1 MSLLE
6 KISSIF
12 KKNDN
17 PLLSR
22 SNQKKIKK
30 YQNIIDKMNN
40 NYQWVNELS
49 DDELKEKVNEYKSKI
64 NNTDSVN
71 EIIHKNLN
79 QIKSER
85 ELKIKL
91 DDVEYCF
98 ALIRESAKRTLKLN
112 PYDVQLL
119 GSMVLL
125 NGSIA
130 EMKTGEGKTLVAA
143 MTAVYQALHQKQVF
157 VLTVNDYLSNR
168 DVQLMK
174 PLYDYWE
181 LSSIDNPRQENLKEY
196 QSKKE
201 IYQSQIIYS
210 TSHELCFDYLRLNTV
225 KQKEDVFFYPYADT
239 EKLNDCF
246 ILIDEADSILIDNAK
261 SPLILSEIENA
272 PLNDILFAKDLVKNV
287 LKRSQYDEKVYSNI
301 FNEIEV
307 LSNQTEKELNEKTD
321 GDFFYNE
328 AERSINMFE
337 SSYNKIEKYLLS
349 KGFLLRNN
357 DLYSGKSEFLKHI
370 YNAIQA
376 EYGYHKDVDYLVQN
390 DQVIIVDKNTGRL
403 HLKGRWTNGLHQAIE
418 CKENVTIQPE
428 DKTSA
433 QITFQSFFSLFQQK
447 SGMTGTAYTE
457 KEELWDIYHL
467 DVVVIPTNQPV
478 IRIDHPDMTF
488 LTESAKYNRL
498 KEYILS
504 KHQNGQPI
512 LIGTPSVAISEK
524 VETLL
529 KELNV
534 KYEILNAKNFER
546 EAQIIENAGRLG
558 AITVSTNMAGRGTD
572 IILGGKLQLW
582 HDNDENILLQQ
593 QWNEERNLIME
604 SGGLC
609 VIGVDKNDSRR
620 IDNQLIGRAGRQGEC
635 GESVFFVSLD
645 DGIITNNVKPSVY
658 QSIYNIACKV
668 GLDDTKA
675 LSEQNMYFGSGNWMQ
690 LVPMAQREI
699 EKRYSSYRKNTLK
712 FDRVL
717 HMQRLA
723 YYKQRMNVLENSNQE
738 IKQLI
743 EKYFYDFVIHQ
754 LNVKHPDIITKEKY
768 KSNTGQ
774 ESYALSGDDM
784 LFLNGL
790 KTIIHEYNQ
799 YTEKTILDKIATEIN
814 DKVNLL
820 DQYATI
826 DNAIQMTADI
836 LIWIYESR
844 WNAIKIMEGQ
854 DSQQDFE
861 RATILNVMDE
871 LWSGLLESLEIIK
884 QSSALSV
891 YAQKDPLQVY
901 IQEAHSLFLNVLDNI
916 PIKTITDISKVNM
929 DINLLDLS
937 NIQNYH
943 FSKDIADM
951 SKEELEE
958 ELRALTSQ
966 LMKAEQLKLHNMTQ

>member
-17 PLLSR
+17 PLLSKL
-22 SNQKKIKK
+22 NQKKIKQ
-30 YQNIIDKMNN
+30 YQRIIDKINN
-40 NYQWVNELS
+40 NYQWITDLS
-49 DDELKEKVNEYKSKI
+49 DDKLKVKVNEYKEKI
-64 NNTDSVN
+64 NTTDSIN
-71 EIIHKNLN
+71 EIINANLN
-79 QIKSER
+79 QIKSDR

-91 DDVEYCF
+91 DDIEYCF

-125 NGSIA
+125 NGAIA
-130 EMKTGEGKTLVAA
+130 EMRTGEGKTLVAA
-143 MTAVYQALHQKQVF
+143 MAAIYQSLHKKQVF

-168 DVQLMK
+168 DVHLMK

-210 TSHELCFDYLRLNTV
+210 TSHELCFDYLRLNTI
-225 KQKEDVFFYPYADT
+225 KQKEDIFFYPYADT

-272 PLNDILFAKDLVKNV
+272 PLNDILFAKELVTKV
-287 LKRSQYDEKVYSNI
+287 LKRSHYDEKVYGNI
-301 FNEIEV
+301 FNEVEV
-307 LSNQTEKELNEKTD
+307 LSNQTEKELNEKAD

-337 SSYNKIEKYLLS
+337 SSYKKIENYLLS
-349 KGFLLRNN
+349 KGFLLKSN
-357 DLYSGKSEFLKHI
+357 DLYSGQSQFLKHI
-370 YNAIQA
+370 HNAIQA
-376 EYGYHKDVDYLVQN
+376 EYGYHKDIDYLVQD
-390 DQVIIVDKNTGRL
+390 DQVIIIDKNTGRL
-403 HLKGRWTNGLHQAIE
+403 HLKGRWTNGLHQAVE

-433 QITFQSFFSLFQQK
+433 QITFQSFFSLFKQK

-467 DVVVIPTNQPV
+467 DVVVIPTNKPV

-524 VETLL
+524 VEILL

-546 EAQIIENAGRLG
+546 EAQIIENAGKLG

-572 IILGGKLQLW
+572 IILGGKLQLGI
-582 HDNDENILLQQ
+582 DNDKNILLQQ
-593 QWNEERNLIME
+593 KWNEERNLIME
-604 SGGLC
+604 RGGLC

-645 DGIITNNVKPSVY
+645 DGIITNNVKQNVY

-690 LVPMAQREI
+690 LVPMAQKEI

-717 HMQRLA
+717 HIQRLA
-723 YYKQRMNVLENSNQE
+723 YYKQRMNLLENSNQE

-743 EKYFYDFVIHQ
+743 EKYFYDFVISKLTVQHS
-754 LNVKHPDIITKEKY
+754 DIIKKEQ
-768 KSNTGQ
+768 SNNGTIVY
-774 ESYALSGDDM
+774 SLNGDDV

-790 KTIIHEYNQ
+790 KAIIHEYNQ
-799 YTEKTILDKIATEIN
+799 YTEPTILNEIALKINE
-814 DKVNLL
+814 KVNALG
-820 DQYATI
+820 QYTSV
-826 DNAIQMTADI
+826 DNALQMTADI
-836 LIWIYESR
+836 LIWIYEAR
-844 WNAIKIMEGQ
+844 WNAVKVMEGQ
-854 DSQQDFE
+854 ESQQDFE

-884 QSSALSV
+884 QSSSLSV
-891 YAQKDPLQVY
+891 YAQKNPLYVY
-901 IQEAHSLFLNVLDNI
+901 IQEAHSLFLNIMDNI
-916 PIKTITDISKVNM
+916 PIQTITDISKVNM

-937 NIQNYH
+937 NIQNYN
-943 FSKDIADM
+943 FSKEIADM

-958 ELRALTSQ
+958 ELRSLTSQ
-966 LMKAEQLKLHNMTQ
+966 LMKAEQLKLHNMIK

>member
-1 MSLLE
+1 MFLLE

-30 YQNIIDKMNN
+30 YQKIIDKINN
-40 NYQWVNELS
+40 HYQWVADLS
-49 DDELKEKVNEYKSKI
+49 DDELKEKVNEYKAKI
-64 NNTDSVN
+64 NKTDSVN
-71 EIIHKNLN
+71 EIVHKNLN

-98 ALIRESAKRTLKLN
+98 ALIRETAKRTLKLN

-130 EMKTGEGKTLVAA
+130 EMRTGEGKTLVAA

-168 DVQLMK
+168 DMHLMK
-174 PLYDYWE
+174 PLYDYWG
-181 LSSIDNPRQENLKEY
+181 LSAIDNPRQENLKEY

-239 EKLNDCF
+239 EELNDCF
-246 ILIDEADSILIDNAK
+246 IVIDEADSILIDNAK

-301 FNEIEV
+301 FNEVEV
-307 LSNQTEKELNEKTD
+307 LSNQTEKEMNEKVD

-337 SSYNKIEKYLLS
+337 SSYKKIEEYLLS
-349 KGFLLRNN
+349 KGFLLKSN

-390 DQVIIVDKNTGRL
+390 DQVIIIDKNTGRL

-572 IILGGKLQLW
+572 IILGGKLQLG

-901 IQEAHSLFLNVLDNI
+901 IQEAHSLFLNILDNI

-951 SKEELEE
+951 SKEELED
-958 ELRALTSQ
+958 ELRSLTSQ
-966 LMKAEQLKLHNMTQ
+966 LMKAEQLKLHNMTK

>member
-30 YQNIIDKMNN
+30 YQNIIDKINN
-40 NYQWVNELS
+40 NYQWVIGLS
-49 DDELKEKVNEYKSKI
+49 DDELKEKVNEYKEKI
-64 NNTDSVN
+64 NKTDSIN

-91 DDVEYCF
+91 DDIEYCF

-119 GSMVLL
+119 GAMVLL

-130 EMKTGEGKTLVAA
+130 EMRTGEGKTLVAA
-143 MTAVYQALHQKQVF
+143 MTTVYQALHKKQVF

-168 DVQLMK
+168 DVHLMK
-174 PLYDYWE
+174 PLYDYWG

-196 QSKKE
+196 QFKKE

-210 TSHELCFDYLRLNTV
+210 TSHELCFDYLRLNTI
-225 KQKEDVFFYPYADT
+225 KQKEDIFFSHYADT

-246 ILIDEADSILIDNAK
+246 IVIDEADSILIDNAK

-272 PLNDILFAKDLVKNV
+272 PLNDILFAKELVKNI
-287 LKRSQYDEKVYSNI
+287 LKRSQYDEKVYSNV
-301 FNEIEV
+301 FNEVEV
-307 LSNQTEKELNEKTD
+307 LSNQTEKEMNEKAD

-337 SSYNKIEKYLLS
+337 SYYKKIEEYLLS
-349 KGFLLRNN
+349 KGFLLKSN

-433 QITFQSFFSLFQQK
+433 QITFQSFFSLFKQK

-504 KHQNGQPI
+504 KHHNGQPI

-524 VETLL
+524 VEILL
-529 KELNV
+529 KDLNV

-572 IILGGKLQLW
+572 IILGGKLQLG

-635 GESVFFVSLD
+635 GESIFFVSLD

-690 LVPMAQREI
+690 LVPMAQKEI

-738 IKQLI
+738 IKKLI
-743 EKYFYDFVIHQ
+743 KKYFYDFVIHQ
-754 LNVKHPDIITKEKY
+754 LNVKHPYIIKKEQ
-768 KSNTGQ
+768 SNNGKN
-774 ESYALSGDDM
+774 SYSLTGDDM
-784 LFLNGL
+784 LFLDGL

-799 YTEKTILDKIATEIN
+799 YTEKTILDKIAIEIN
-814 DKVNLL
+814 DKVNTL
-820 DQYATI
+820 DKYTTI
-826 DNAIQMTADI
+826 DNALQMTTDI

-844 WNAIKIMEGQ
+844 WNAIKVMEGQ
-854 DSQQDFE
+854 ESQQDFE
-861 RATILNVMDE
+861 RATILNAMDE
-871 LWSGLLESLEIIK
+871 LWSGLLESLDIIK
-884 QSSALSV
+884 QSSSLSV

-901 IQEAHSLFLNVLDNI
+901 IQEAHSLFLNILDNI

-958 ELRALTSQ
+958 ELRSLTSQ
-966 LMKAEQLKLHNMTQ
+966 LMKAEQLKLHNMTK

>member
-1 MSLLE
+1 MFLLE

-30 YQNIIDKMNN
+30 YQKIIDKINN
-40 NYQWVNELS
+40 HYQWVADLS
-49 DDELKEKVNEYKSKI
+49 DDELKEKVNEYKAKI
-64 NNTDSVN
+64 NKTDSVN
-71 EIIHKNLN
+71 EIVHKNLN

-91 DDVEYCF
+91 YDVEYCF

-130 EMKTGEGKTLVAA
+130 EMRTGEGKTLVAA

-168 DVQLMK
+168 DMHLMN
-174 PLYDYWE
+174 PLYDYWG
-181 LSSIDNPRQENLKEY
+181 LSAIDNPRQENLKEY

-201 IYQSQIIYS
+201 IYQSKIIYS

-239 EKLNDCF
+239 EELNDCF
-246 ILIDEADSILIDNAK
+246 IVIDEADSILIDNAK

-301 FNEIEV
+301 FNEVEV
-307 LSNQTEKELNEKTD
+307 LSNQTEKEMNEKVD

-337 SSYNKIEKYLLS
+337 SSYKKIEEYLLS
-349 KGFLLRNN
+349 KGFLLKSN

-488 LTESAKYNRL
+488 LTESAKYNCL

-512 LIGTPSVAISEK
+512 LIGTPSVTISEK

-572 IILGGKLQLW
+572 IILGGKLQLG

-743 EKYFYDFVIHQ
+743 EQYFYDFVIHQ

-901 IQEAHSLFLNVLDNI
+901 IQEAHSLFLNILDNI

-966 LMKAEQLKLHNMTQ
+966 LMKAEQLKLHNMTK

>member
-1 MSLLE
+1 MFLLE

-30 YQNIIDKMNN
+30 YQKIIDKINN
-40 NYQWVNELS
+40 HYQWVADLS
-49 DDELKEKVNEYKSKI
+49 DDELKEKVNEYKAKI
-64 NNTDSVN
+64 NKTDSVN
-71 EIIHKNLN
+71 EIVHKNLN

-91 DDVEYCF
+91 YDVEYCF

-130 EMKTGEGKTLVAA
+130 EMRTGEGKTLVAA

-168 DVQLMK
+168 DMHLMN
-174 PLYDYWE
+174 PLYDYWG
-181 LSSIDNPRQENLKEY
+181 LSAIDNPRQENLKEY

-201 IYQSQIIYS
+201 IYQSKIIYS

-239 EKLNDCF
+239 EELNDCF
-246 ILIDEADSILIDNAK
+246 IVIDEADSILIDNAK

-301 FNEIEV
+301 FNEVEV
-307 LSNQTEKELNEKTD
+307 LSNQTEKEMNEKVD

-337 SSYNKIEKYLLS
+337 SSYKKIEEYLLS
-349 KGFLLRNN
+349 KGFLLKSN

-512 LIGTPSVAISEK
+512 LIGTPSVTISEK

-572 IILGGKLQLW
+572 IILGGKLQLG

-743 EKYFYDFVIHQ
+743 EQYFYDFVIHQ

-826 DNAIQMTADI
+826 DNAIQMTAAI

-844 WNAIKIMEGQ
+844 WNVIKIMEGQ
-854 DSQQDFE
+854 DSKQDFE

-901 IQEAHSLFLNVLDNI
+901 IQEAHSLFLNILDNI

-966 LMKAEQLKLHNMTQ
+966 LMKAEQLKLHNMTK

>member
-1 MSLLE
+1 MSILE
-6 KISSIF
+6 KINSIF

-17 PLLSR
+17 PLLSK

-30 YQNIIDKMNN
+30 YQKIIDKVNN
-40 NYQWVNELS
+40 NYQWVTNLS
-49 DDELKEKVNEYKSKI
+49 DDELKDKVNEYKEKI
-64 NNTDSVN
+64 NKTDCIN
-71 EIIHKNLN
+71 EVIHKNLN

-91 DDVEYCF
+91 DDVGYCF
-98 ALIRESAKRTLKLN
+98 ALIRESVKRTLKLN

-130 EMKTGEGKTLVAA
+130 EMRTGEGKTLVAA
-143 MTAVYQALHQKQVF
+143 MTAIYQALHKKQVF

-168 DVQLMK
+168 DMNLMR
-174 PLYDYWE
+174 PLYDYWC

-210 TSHELCFDYLRLNTV
+210 TSHELCFDYLRLNTI
-225 KQKEDVFFYPYADT
+225 KQKNDIFFYPYADT

-246 ILIDEADSILIDNAK
+246 LIIDEADSILIDNAK

-272 PLNDILFAKDLVKNV
+272 PLNDIVFAKEIVKNI
-287 LKRSQYDEKVYSNI
+287 LKRSKYNEKVYNNI
-301 FNEIEV
+301 LNEIDM
-307 LSNQTEKELNEKTD
+307 LSNQTEQEMNEKAE
-321 GDFFYNE
+321 GDFFYDE
-328 AERSINMFE
+328 AERNINMFE
-337 SSYNKIEKYLLS
+337 SSYKKIEEYLLS
-349 KGFLLRNN
+349 KGFLLKNN
-357 DLYSGKSEFLKHI
+357 DLYSGKSDFLKHI

-376 EYGYHKDVDYLVQN
+376 EYGYHKDVDYLIQN

-403 HLKGRWTNGLHQAIE
+403 HLKGRWTNGLHQAVE

-457 KEELWDIYHL
+457 KDELWDIYHL
-467 DVVVIPTNQPV
+467 DVIVIPTNQPV
-478 IRIDHPDMTF
+478 IRIDHPDMIF

-504 KHQNGQPI
+504 KHQNEQPI

-524 VETLL
+524 VEILL

-572 IILGGKLQLW
+572 IILGGKLQLG
-582 HDNDENILLQQ
+582 HDNDENTLLQQ
-593 QWNEERNLIME
+593 QWNKERNLIME

-635 GESVFFVSLD
+635 GESIFFVSLD

-690 LVPMAQREI
+690 LVPMAQKEI

-743 EKYFYDFVIHQ
+743 EQYFYDFVIHQ
-754 LNVKHPDIITKEKY
+754 LNLKHPDIIKKEQ
-768 KSNTGQ
+768 SNNGKI
-774 ESYALSGDDM
+774 SYALNGDDM
-784 LFLNGL
+784 LFLDGL
-790 KTIIHEYNQ
+790 KAIIHEYNQ
-799 YTEKTILDKIATEIN
+799 YTEKTILDKIAIDIN
-814 DKVNLL
+814 DKVNAL
-820 DQYATI
+820 DQYTTI
-826 DNAIQMTADI
+826 DNALQMTTDI

-844 WNAIKIMEGQ
+844 WNAIKVMEGQ
-854 DSQQDFE
+854 ESQQEFE

-871 LWSGLLESLEIIK
+871 LWGNLLESLEIIR
-884 QSSALSV
+884 QSSYLSV

-901 IQEAHSLFLNVLDNI
+901 IQEAHSLFLNVLNNI

-943 FSKDIADM
+943 FSKDITDM

-966 LMKAEQLKLHNMTQ
+966 LMKAEQSKLHNMTK

>member
-30 YQNIIDKMNN
+30 YQNIIDKINN
-40 NYQWVNELS
+40 NYQWVTELS
-49 DDELKEKVNEYKSKI
+49 DDELKEKVNEYKTKI
-64 NNTDSVN
+64 GKTDSSN
-71 EIIHKNLN
+71 EIIHQNLN

-85 ELKIKL
+85 EVKIKL

-98 ALIRESAKRTLKLN
+98 ALIRETAKRTLKLN

-130 EMKTGEGKTLVAA
+130 EMRTGEGKTLVAA
-143 MTAVYQALHQKQVF
+143 MTAVYQGLHQKQVF

-168 DVQLMK
+168 DMHLMK
-174 PLYDYWE
+174 PLYDYWG
-181 LSSIDNPRQENLKEY
+181 LSAIDNPRQENLKEY

-390 DQVIIVDKNTGRL
+390 DQVIIIDKNTGRL

-572 IILGGKLQLW
+572 IILGGKLQLG

-774 ESYALSGDDM
+774 ESYALNGDDM
-784 LFLNGL
+784 LFLNDL

-820 DQYATI
+820 DKYATI
-826 DNAIQMTADI
+826 DNALQTTADI

-854 DSQQDFE
+854 ESQQDFE

-884 QSSALSV
+884 QSSSLSV

-901 IQEAHSLFLNVLDNI
+901 IQEAHSLFLNILDNI

-943 FSKDIADM
+943 FSKDVTDM
-951 SKEELEE
+951 SKEELED
-958 ELRALTSQ
+958 ELRSLTSQ